1 MLFNGK
7 DAFMK
12 KTATRIGVLGLLG
25 ALIVFVGAGPESRGQ
40 QRSAS
45 QESVQESGGPVYLYF
60 ADPET
65 GYLSSE
71 FRRIQRAADP
81 AVFCQRITE
90 ALIAGP
96 ENGLMRTLP
105 GQTHLRA
112 LYVTDDGIA
121 YVDFTG
127 EVSEHHPRGV
137 RSELLSVYSVVNSL
151 ILNTDGIRAVKILV
165 NGKESDT
172 LAGHVDIRLPLK
184 AQMLLVR

>member
-1 MLFNGK
+1 
-7 DAFMK
+7 MK

-25 ALIVFVGAGPESRGQ
+25 ALIVFFGAGPESRGQ
-40 QRSAS
+40 QRPADRRAAS
-45 QESVQESGGPVYLYF
+45 QETVQESSGPVYLYF

-71 FRRIQRAADP
+71 ARRIQRTADT
-81 AVFCQRITE
+81 AVFCQKITE

-105 GQTHLRA
+105 GKTELRA
-112 LYVTDDGIA
+112 LYITGGGIA
-121 YVDFTG
+121 YVDFNG
-127 EVSEHHPRGV
+127 EVSEHHPGGV

-165 NGKESDT
+165 NGKEADT